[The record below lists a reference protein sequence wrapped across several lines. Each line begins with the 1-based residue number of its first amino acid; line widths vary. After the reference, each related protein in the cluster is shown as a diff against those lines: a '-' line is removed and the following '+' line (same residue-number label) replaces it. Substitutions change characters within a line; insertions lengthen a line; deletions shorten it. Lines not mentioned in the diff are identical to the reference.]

1 MKALENIRI
10 LFSWQ
15 VSSTHQHRL
24 LLWGGHIFFLLL
36 FLLSLVYYQERLLSL
51 DAANY
56 AFHLVLGQ
64 DFYTGQG
71 RVITYLTQ
79 ILPLLSVKSGWSL
92 KAVLMIYSASFILY
106 YYLVYVLITHLFR
119 NPQAGIFLALS
130 LCLSMRY
137 KFYGPVGEVV
147 LSIGL
152 LALLIGWITRPSDR
166 FGKLPV
172 WADLGIG
179 MALASLLFTGH
190 PFIAVST
197 AIFFGF
203 ELIHRDRWKEW
214 PFWVLSI
221 YTGLILFLKMKF
233 DASNEYTQMRLNRL
247 SDVQE
252 VITNLPDLY
261 ITDRLLWFFETEY
274 AFPFTIFLLSLVW
287 IWIRGKKWLSLY
299 LFAAFWGLTGLIL
312 LMHNYLSG
320 PIYIMLD
327 GYLSHLGVLWALPIA
342 FCCLPERRWWMLVL
356 VGVLLLFGL
365 DRIRNKHRFFR
376 ERIEYLQAI
385 MDKNAAGDQRKLLAH
400 MDQFDWNKLWMPWA
414 VGFETLLISSLD
426 GPEGST
432 TIYFQQPHENWDEQ
446 LDDPNFFLSLHY
458 APIFVKQEWLNSRYF
473 HLPPGPYKKINIE
486 R

>member
-1 MKALENIRI
+1 M
-10 LFSWQ
+10 
-15 VSSTHQHRL
+15 
-24 LLWGGHIFFLLL
+24 
-36 FLLSLVYYQERLLSL
+36 SLVYYQERLLSL

-64 DFYTGQG
+64 DFYTGQS
-71 RVITYLTQ
+71 RVVTYLTQ
-79 ILPLLSVKSGWSL
+79 ILPLLAVKSEFSL

-106 YYLVYVLITHLFR
+106 FYLIYVFIAHLFR
-119 NPQAGIFLALS
+119 NPLAGIFLALS

-152 LALLIGWITRPSDR
+152 LALLIGWVTRPAER

-203 ELIHRDRWKEW
+203 DLLHRKRWKEW
-214 PFWVLSI
+214 PFWVLSL
-221 YTGLILFLKMKF
+221 YTGLILFLKMQF

-247 SDVQE
+247 SDIKE
-252 VITNLPDLY
+252 VIANLPDLY
-261 ITDRLLWFFETEY
+261 ITNRLLWYFDTEY
-274 AFPFTIFLLSLVW
+274 VFPFTVFIVTL
-287 IWIRGKKWLSLY
+287 IWLWLQGRRWLSLY
-299 LFAAFWGLTGLIL
+299 LFTAFWALLGLIL

-327 GYLSHLGVLWALPIA
+327 GYLSHLGILWALPIA
-342 FCCLPERRWWMLVL
+342 FCCLPERRWWMMVL
-356 VGVLLLFGL
+356 VAVLLLFSL
-365 DRIRNKHRFFR
+365 DRIKNKHRFFR
-376 ERIEYLQAI
+376 ERIHYLQTI
-385 MDKNAAGDQRKLLAH
+385 MDQHDERKLLAH
-400 MDQFDWNKLWMPWA
+400 MDEFDWNKLWMPWA

-426 GPEGST
+426 GPQGT
-432 TIYFQQPHENWDEQ
+432 TTLYFQQHHEDWDEQ
-446 LDDPNFFLSLHY
+446 MQNPQFFLSLHY

-473 HLPPGPYKKINIE
+473 QLPPASYKKINIK

>member
-1 MKALENIRI
+1 M
-10 LFSWQ
+10 
-15 VSSTHQHRL
+15 
-24 LLWGGHIFFLLL
+24 
-36 FLLSLVYYQERLLSL
+36 SLVYYQERLLSL

-64 DFYTGQG
+64 DFYTGQS
-71 RVITYLTQ
+71 RVVTYLTQ
-79 ILPLLSVKSGWSL
+79 ILPLLAVKSGFSL

-106 YYLVYVLITHLFR
+106 FYLIYLLITHLFR
-119 NPQAGIFLALS
+119 NPLAGIFLALS

-152 LALLIGWITRPSDR
+152 LAVLIGWMTRPADR

-203 ELIHRDRWKEW
+203 DLLHRKRWKEW
-214 PFWVLSI
+214 PFWVLSL
-221 YTGLILFLKMKF
+221 YTGLILFLKMQF

-247 SDVQE
+247 SDVKA

-261 ITDRLLWFFETEY
+261 ITDRLLWYFDTEY
-274 AFPFTIFLLSLVW
+274 VFPSVVFLMTL
-287 IWIRGKKWLSLY
+287 IWLWLRGKRWLSVY
-299 LFAAFWGLTGLIL
+299 LFAAFWGLLGLIL

-327 GYLSHLGVLWALPIA
+327 GYLTHLGVLWALPLA
-342 FCCLPERRWWMLVL
+342 FCCLPERRWWLMFLVA
-356 VGVLLLFGL
+356 VLLLFSL
-365 DRIRNKHRFFR
+365 DRISNKHHFFR

-385 MDKNAAGDQRKLLAH
+385 MGDHAAEDERKLLAH
-400 MDQFDWNKLWMPWA
+400 MDQFDWEKLWMPWA
-414 VGFETLLISSLD
+414 VSFETLLISSLD
-426 GPEGST
+426 GPEGAAT
-432 TIYFQQPHENWDEQ
+432 LYYQQHHENWEEQ

-473 HLPPGPYKKINIE
+473 QLPAAPYKKINI
-486 R
+486 RR